1 MFAATTMYYEKSAF
15 CFIYLYSEPNYIV
28 CNYMHIYMYIK
39 YIYTPKLFTK
49 IKNQYN

>member
-1 MFAATTMYYEKSAF
+1 MFAATTMYDGKSAF
-15 CFIYLYSEPNYIV
+15 FSNLYSEPNDIV

-49 IKNQYN
+49 NKNQYN